1 MMTTVLLLVVMP
13 LTIRIDAANI
23 AGRNDEID
31 GNEALN
37 VDDDDNDD
45 VVGGC
50 VAIDDIDRCC

>member
-1 MMTTVLLLVVMP
+1 MLLLVVMP
-13 LTIRIDAANI
+13 LTIRIDAAKYD
-23 AGRNDEID
+23 RNDEID